1 MSDSLATVETIVMS
15 TGPQSLDIKFDVG
28 PEGERGSYFYVG
40 TGSPDEYDFSKV
52 YSETYPIVALR
63 GNLIYDKEPQEF
75 DWYVNLLPGHET
87 YLTVYQHQVDSPGL
101 ENPWEPVFKLIPNVI
116 SKTFDGANAIDFGV
130 LGSPTAGIA
139 QIELTASNL
148 ELPLPQKFLG
158 ESGIPEDAI
167 SVADEAEMLG
177 VEFAFT
183 PNSNNP
189 GYVYRVDRSAF
200 YKTFDS
206 DYSDI
211 ESWEQHLSI
220 SIDLDIENFYP
231 IAKSFNVQMPTY
243 DGTTYSFVIDVTAVN
258 LDVNVPAW
266 IPLVGTKKTHLTLTV
281 I

>member
-15 TGPQSLDIKFDVG
+15 AGPQSLDIKFDVG

-40 TGSPDEYDFSKV
+40 TGSPDEYDFGKV
-52 YSETYPIVALR
+52 YSEDYPIAALR
-63 GNLIYDKEPQEF
+63 GNLIYDKVPQEF

-87 YLTVYQHQVDSPGL
+87 YLTVYQFKYPGQT
-101 ENPWEPVFKLIPNVI
+101 NPWEIVFKLIPNVV
-116 SKTFDGANAIDFGV
+116 SKTFDGADAIDFGV
-130 LGSPTAGIA
+130 LGSPTAGMA
-139 QIELTASNL
+139 QIGFTASDL

-158 ESGIPEDAI
+158 DSGIPENAI
-167 SVADEAEMLG
+167 SVANEVEMLE
-177 VEFAFT
+177 VEFSFA
-183 PNSNNP
+183 PSSSNP
-189 GYVYRVDRSAF
+189 GYVYRVDKSAF

-211 ESWEQHLSI
+211 ESWEKHLSI
-220 SIDLDIENFYP
+220 SVDLDIENFYP

-243 DGTTYSFVIDVTAVN
+243 DGTTYSFIIDVTAVN
-258 LDVNVPAW
+258 LDVNIPAW